1 MVGIFSYQFG
11 IIINDVRDTLS
22 RVCFISKTALNVSKH
37 FRMRS
42 VVLVEDILK
51 LQI

>member
-1 MVGIFSYQFG
+1 MVGVFSYQFG
-11 IIINDVRDTLS
+11 IIINDLRDTLS
-22 RVCFISKTALNVSKH
+22 RICFISKTALDVSKN

-42 VVLVEDILK
+42 VVLVEDILE